1 MIAPVKQS
9 QSWLAI
15 YGGQT
20 CCGHILNR
28 GKAGWEAFDRDDRS
42 LGTFERQADAVNALE
57 KRSDTG
63 GNQ

>member
-1 MIAPVKQS
+1 MTVPVKQP

-28 GKAGWEAFDRDDRS
+28 GKAGWEAFNRDDRS
-42 LGTFERQADAVNALE
+42 LGIFQTQADAVNALDQQ
-57 KRSDTG
+57 SNSG
-63 GNQ
+63 GGQ